1 MEEFLPMETVDEKE
15 YYDTKSKDHE
25 LASIH
30 RGQVVE
36 NDVVGGQT
44 IVLEY
49 VGRDTV
55 LGYNT
60 SRASKT

>member
-30 RGQVVE
+30 RG
-36 NDVVGGQT
+36 
-44 IVLEY
+44 
-49 VGRDTV
+49 
-55 LGYNT
+55 
-60 SRASKT
+60 